1 MKRIL
6 FLAGLVVGVQVATAQ
21 NIFEKEPYLTQ
32 SLSKESIQKAEV
44 STSGGSIRVTGVEQ
58 SEAKIEMYVSPNNS
72 ISMSKEEIKKRLE
85 EDYIINIKVSQGTLT
100 ATARRKSNDW
110 NWKKSL
116 SIAFKVYVPV
126 KINTDLATSGG
137 SIHINNLDGNQE
149 FKTSGGSLHAENCK
163 GMLDGA
169 TSGGS
174 IHVSGCSSE
183 VEMSTSG
190 GSIHASN
197 CTGNM
202 DLATSGGSIDLE
214 NLNGK
219 IDAVTSGGSINGD
232 NIKGELI
239 TATSGGSIR
248 LKAMRCDIDAATSGG
263 GVSVD
268 VVETGKYI
276 KLRNSSGSI
285 DLSLPS
291 GKGYTID
298 LKGQKINADLKN
310 FSGEMISENQVK
322 GTLNG
327 GGVIVDVKASSGR
340 VNLDFN

>member
-6 FLAGLVVGVQVATAQ
+6 FLTGLLALVNLVNAQ

-32 SLSKESIQKAEV
+32 SLSNESIQNAEV
-44 STSGGSIRVTGVEQ
+44 STSGGSIRVMAVAQ
-58 SEAKIEMYVSPNNS
+58 SEAKVEMYVASNNS
-72 ISMSKEEIKKRLE
+72 ITMSKDEIKRRLE
-85 EDYIINIKVSQGTLT
+85 EDYVINIKVSQGKLT

-116 SIAFKVYVPV
+116 SIAFKVYVPA

-137 SIHINNLDGNQE
+137 SIHISGLDGNQD

-163 GMLDGA
+163 GMIDGA

-174 IHVSGCSSE
+174 IHVSGCSAT
-183 VEMSTSG
+183 VEMATSG
-190 GSIHASN
+190 GSIHASD
-197 CTGNM
+197 CTGSM
-202 DLATSGGSIDLE
+202 DLATSGGSIDLD

-219 IDAVTSGGSINGD
+219 IEAVTSGGSINAD
-232 NIKGELI
+232 NIKGELV

-285 DLSLPS
+285 DLSLPA

-310 FSGEMISENQVK
+310 FSGELISENQVK

-340 VNLDFN
+340 VNIDFN